1 MIKVY
6 LHVRHFRRKN
16 AGVRETEDHPVSLYA
31 EWKMLIKIVDL
42 LSL

>member
-16 AGVRETEDHPVSLYA
+16 AGVREKEHRPVSLHA

-42 LSL
+42 ISL